1 MYNWKRFWCPITG
14 KIKFDYLGFLG
25 DPEDYRYLTNP
36 EVVPFTDISHIP
48 CLVLLGEAGIGK
60 TTAAKQEY
68 KQRLEQ
74 VRDSDDECLW
84 FELGEYDTDTRLCQK
99 IFENQTVQ
107 TWRKGSNKLYLFLDS
122 LDEGLL
128 SIKILVRIL
137 KREIE
142 NLPCERLY
150 LRITCRTADWSDRL
164 EQKLKQK
171 WEEENVGI
179 YQLAPL
185 RRSDV
190 IEAAKQ
196 QSINSDEFIK
206 EVIQREA
213 VPLAIKPIT
222 LKFLLTLYRK
232 NQQFPNSQKE
242 LYKQGCLE
250 LCKEVNP
257 HRLDS
262 GFTGKLNEEK
272 RLIVAG
278 RIAALT
284 ILANRAAI
292 WTSPD
297 TTDMPDSDIAIK
309 DLRGGQEIREQQKFD
324 VDDAC
329 IKEVLSFTGL
339 FSGRGTNRIGFAHQ
353 TYAEFLTAWYL
364 VERNIPLVQVM
375 SLIVSSDDSEHK
387 LVPQLHETAAWL
399 ASMRDD
405 IFQEIV
411 KTDPDVILRSDIS
424 TDVSK
429 RAIIDNLLKQYDE
442 EKLFPSF
449 SNFIRDKK
457 LKHPGLAEQLRA
469 YIQDSSKHFYARCE
483 AIEIAEVC
491 EISDLQ
497 EDLVNLAFDSSHHI
511 EIRAKAAKAICSIGD
526 ADTKLKLK
534 PLAVGE
540 IAEDKNDELK
550 GASLMAV
557 WSEHLTAE
565 ELFRVITPPK
575 TRNIFGGYQD
585 FLESKLVPKL
595 ESTDLLIAL
604 NWVEKQGV
612 RHFGH
617 PFEELADS
625 ILLKAWDNFDSPGVA
640 ESFAKI
646 ALIQWQKYDPV
657 ITSSRYDKF
666 LSLLSNED
674 DKRHQLIEQVVLLLA
689 ELKDESLY
697 LLSCTQEN
705 LWLEKEILWMLD
717 KLQQST
723 SESTQ
728 KTWAKLIKR
737 ISRKFITS
745 QDNFKYVREID
756 AILTAT
762 DTNNIL
768 RKELTY
774 YVEAIQL
781 DSVDANI
788 MKAEYLE
795 DKKWKNRERKQTR
808 LEPSLKERIILLLEQ
823 LESGNMDAWW
833 RINLKM
839 TLQAYGYKFESDLT
853 KFPGWQEADLDTRHR
868 IIEGAKKYI
877 REQNEVAYDWIG
889 TNNYDPAALAGC
901 RALQLLLKESPD
913 YLDTLSSEIWQRW
926 TPVIIGFLTTNQN
939 YLELVRLAYNHAPS
953 EVIDTLFL
961 LIDQERE
968 GHNYLYITQK
978 FEKCWDERLKLAFLQ
993 KAKDKA
999 LNPKWM
1005 GRLLDELLH
1014 HDFNEARKFAQSL
1027 ITFPLPPH
1035 PEERER
1041 TIVAAI
1047 VLLENAEPNSWSKVW
1062 SVIQQDPNF
1071 GREIFELETYN
1082 SSHGINLNMT
1092 EEQMAELYIWL
1103 VQQYPKNENYKPQSD
1118 SGAKGMNTPTY
1129 VVENGQTL
1137 TEFLDQYRVNN
1148 RQRIV
1153 GFRNRIL
1160 TQLKEKGTHQAC
1172 SEIQRIVQEFPEET
1186 KLKWTLREAQNI
1198 RRRKTWT
1205 PPNPDDLLKLFS
1217 DSEKRLVKDG
1227 NELLAVLIESLG
1239 NLQRKLH
1246 DQNPAVIDLWNA
1258 IKWTQVKD
1266 LSNSVFDRL
1275 KNKFSLEKS
1284 LEIDVW
1290 KNQEINWRKVS
1301 NNYLYIPKD
1310 ENAFSDYV
1318 ARYLEC
1324 LNSKG
1329 VIINREV
1336 EIRRGERTDI
1346 QVDAV
1351 INNPHGEVY
1360 DSITVIIEAKGCWN
1374 KKELDTAMEEQ
1385 LVNRYLK
1392 DNRCQHGL
1400 YLIAWFNCEQWDD
1413 SDSRKRQAPKISIEE
1428 AKEKYE
1434 QQAAKLS
1441 NSGVTVKAFVL
1452 NTALR
1457 M

>member
-14 KIKFDYLGFLG
+14 KLKFDYLGFLA
-25 DPEDYRYLTNP
+25 DPEDYGYLTNLD
-36 EVVPFTDISHIP
+36 VVPFTDISPIP

-68 KQRLEQ
+68 EQRLEQ

-84 FELGEYDTDTRLCQK
+84 FELGEYETDTRLCQE
-99 IFENQTVQ
+99 IFDNDIVQ
-107 TWRKGSNKLYLFLDS
+107 SWHKGSYKLYLFLDS

-128 SIKILVRIL
+128 SIKKLVKIL
-137 KREIE
+137 KGKLK

-150 LRITCRTADWSDRL
+150 IRITCRTADWLDNL

-171 WEEENVGI
+171 WGEESVRI

-196 QSINSDEFIK
+196 PNINSDEFIQ

-222 LKFLLTLYRK
+222 LKFLLSIYQK
-232 NQQFPNSQKE
+232 NQQFPDSQKE

-250 LCKEVNP
+250 LCQEVNED
-257 HRLDS
+257 RLDS
-262 GFTGKLNEEK
+262 GFTGRFNEEQ

-278 RIAALT
+278 RIAAVT

-297 TTDMPDSDIAIK
+297 TKDMPDSDIAIK

-329 IKEVLSFTGL
+329 INEVLSVTGL

-353 TYAEFLTAWYL
+353 TYAEFLAAWYL
-364 VERNIPLVQVM
+364 VERKIPLVQVM
-375 SLIVSSDDSEHK
+375 SLIVSSDDSEYK

-399 ASMRDD
+399 ASMRND

-424 TDVSK
+424 TDPSK
-429 RAIIDNLLKQYDE
+429 KVIIDRLLKQYDE

-457 LKHPGLAEQLRA
+457 FKHPEMAEQLRA
-469 YIQDSSKHFYARCE
+469 YIQDSSKQFYARNE
-483 AIEIAEVC
+483 AILIAQILEIYEV
-491 EISDLQ
+491 Q
-497 EDLVNLAFDSSHHI
+497 EDLVNLARNSSQPI
-511 EIRAKAAKAICSIGD
+511 ELRVTAAKTICSIGD

-534 PLAVGE
+534 PLAVSE
-540 IAEDKNDELK
+540 LAEDENDELK

-575 TRNIFGGYQD
+575 TRNLFSCYQD

-612 RHFGH
+612 RHFRH
-617 PFEELADS
+617 PFEELANS
-625 ILLKAWDNFDSPGVA
+625 ILLKAWDNFDSPGVK
-640 ESFAKI
+640 EIFAKI
-646 ALIQWQKYDPV
+646 ALIQWQESQPV
-657 ITSSRYDKF
+657 ITSSSYDKF

-674 DKRHQLIEQVVLLLA
+674 GKRHKLIEQLVLLFA
-689 ELKDESLY
+689 ELEDDPLY
-697 LLSCTQEN
+697 LLSFAEET

-717 KLQQST
+717 TLQQST

-728 KTWAKLIKR
+728 KIWAKLIKWSFR
-737 ISRKFITS
+737 NFLNS
-745 QDNFKYVREID
+745 QDNFKYVLEID
-756 AILTAT
+756 AILTET
-762 DTNNIL
+762 ETNKIL
-768 RKELTY
+768 RKELIY
-774 YVEAIQL
+774 YVESINL

-795 DKKWKNRERKQTR
+795 DKKWKNRKKKPPSV
-808 LEPSLKERIILLLEQ
+808 EPSLKERILLLLKQ

-833 RINLKM
+833 RLNLEV
-839 TLQAYGYKFESDLT
+839 TLQAYGYEFESDLT
-853 KFPGWQEADLDTRHR
+853 KLPGWQEADSDSR
-868 IIEGAKKYI
+868 IIEGANKYI
-877 REQNEVAYDWIG
+877 HEQNEVAYDWIG
-889 TNNYDPAALAGC
+889 ASNYDPAAFAGC

-913 YLDTLSSEIWQRW
+913 CLDTLSSEIWQKW
-926 TPVIIGFLTTNQN
+926 TPVIIAFSASNQN
-939 YLELVRLAYNHAPS
+939 YLELVKLSYSNAPDKA
-953 EVIDTLFL
+953 IDTLFL
-961 LIDQERE
+961 LIDNERE
-968 GHNYLYITQK
+968 GHNYLYITKK
-978 FEKCWDERLKLAFLQ
+978 FEKCWDERLKSAFFQ
-993 KAKDKA
+993 KAKDQA

-1014 HDFNEARKFAQSL
+1014 HDFNEAREFAKSL
-1027 ITFPLPPH
+1027 ITFPLPSH

-1047 VLLENAEPNSWSKVW
+1047 VLLENAEPNSWSMVW

-1071 GREIFELETYN
+1071 GREIFELETYS

-1092 EEQMAELYIWL
+1092 EEQMADLYIWL
-1103 VQQYPKNENYKPQSD
+1103 VQQYPENENYKPQSD
-1118 SGAKGMNTPTY
+1118 SGEKGMNTPTY
-1129 VVENGQTL
+1129 VVDNGQTL

-1172 SEIQRIVQEFPEET
+1172 AAIQRIVQAFPEET
-1186 KLKWTLREAQNI
+1186 ELKWTLREAQNI

-1205 PPNPDDLLKLFS
+1205 PPKPDQILQLFS

-1227 NELLAVLIESLG
+1227 NELLAVLIESLES
-1239 NLQRKLH
+1239 LQKKLH
-1246 DQNPAVIDLWNA
+1246 DQNPAVIDLWNE
-1258 IKWTQVKD
+1258 IKLTQV
-1266 LSNSVFDRL
+1266 R
-1275 KNKFSLEKS
+1275 SLADS
-1284 LEIDVW
+1284 LVKKLNLDKIDVW
-1290 KNQEINWRKVS
+1290 GKEDWRRVKDS
-1301 NNYLYIPKD
+1301 TYIPKD
-1310 ENAFSDYV
+1310 ENRFSDYV
-1318 ARYLEC
+1318 ARYLDC
-1324 LNSKG
+1324 LKSKG
-1329 VIINREV
+1329 VIVNREV

-1351 INNPHGEVY
+1351 IKNRNGEVD

-1413 SDSRKRQAPKISIEE
+1413 SDPRKRQAPKISIEE
-1428 AKEKYE
+1428 AKEKFE
-1434 QQAAKLS
+1434 QQAAQLS

-1457 M
+1457 

>member
-14 KIKFDYLGFLG
+14 KLKFDYLGFLA
-25 DPEDYRYLTNP
+25 DPEDYGYITNP
-36 EVVPFTDISHIP
+36 DVVPFHEISHIP

-68 KQRLEQ
+68 EQRLEQ

-84 FELGEYDTDTRLCQK
+84 FELGEYETDTRLCQE
-99 IFENQTVQ
+99 IFENNTVQ
-107 TWRKGSNKLYLFLDS
+107 PWRKRSHKLYLFLDS

-128 SIKILVRIL
+128 SIKKLTKILNGKL
-137 KREIE
+137 K

-150 LRITCRTADWSDRL
+150 LRITCRTADWSDSL
-164 EQKLKQK
+164 EQNFKEK
-171 WEEENVGI
+171 WGEENVGI
-179 YQLAPL
+179 YELVPL
-185 RRSDV
+185 RQSDV
-190 IEAAKQ
+190 IEAANQ
-196 QSINSDEFIK
+196 QNINSDEFIQ

-213 VPLAIKPIT
+213 VPFAIKPIT
-222 LKFLLTLYRK
+222 LKFLLKLYQQ
-232 NQQFPNSQKE
+232 NQQFPDSQKE

-250 LCKEVNP
+250 LCKEVNKD
-257 HRLDS
+257 RLDS

-297 TTDMPDSDIAIK
+297 TKDMPDSDITIK
-309 DLRGGQEIREQQKFD
+309 DLRGSQEIREQQKFD
-324 VDDAC
+324 VDDDC
-329 IKEVLSFTGL
+329 IKEVLSVTGL

-364 VERNIPLVQVM
+364 VERKIPLVQVM

-424 TDVSK
+424 TDANKKV
-429 RAIIDNLLKQYDE
+429 IIDNLLKQYDQ

-449 SNFIRDKK
+449 DNFIRDKK
-457 LKHPGLAEQLRA
+457 LKHPGLAEQLRP
-469 YIQDSSKHFYARCE
+469 YIQDYSKQFYARCE
-483 AIEIAEVC
+483 AIEIAKVC

-497 EDLVNLAFDSSHHI
+497 EDLVNLALDSSQHI
-511 EIRAKAAKAICSIGD
+511 QLRAEAARAICSIGD
-526 ADTKLKLK
+526 ADTRLKLK
-534 PLAVGE
+534 HLAVGE

-550 GASLMAV
+550 GAYLMAV

-575 TRNIFGGYQD
+575 NRNFSGNYHEFIQSKI
-585 FLESKLVPKL
+585 LEKLQ
-595 ESTDLLIAL
+595 SDDLLIAL
-604 NWVEKQGV
+604 DWVEKQGA
-612 RHFGH
+612 RPGGH
-617 PFEELADS
+617 PCEIEELANS
-625 ILLKAWDNFDSPGVA
+625 ILLKAWDNFDNPGVA
-640 ESFAKI
+640 EIFAKI
-646 ALIQWQKYDPV
+646 ALRQWQKYQPV
-657 ITSSRYDKF
+657 ITSSSYDKF

-674 DKRHQLIEQVVLLLA
+674 DKRHKLIEQVVRLLA
-689 ELKDESLY
+689 ELENGQID
-697 LLSCTQEN
+697 LLSSATNRLC
-705 LWLEKEILWMLD
+705 LDKDLLWMLD
-717 KLQQST
+717 KLHQST

-728 KTWAKLIKR
+728 KTWAKFIKC
-737 ISRKFITS
+737 ICLVFVNLP
-745 QDNFKYVREID
+745 DNFKYGREID
-756 AILTAT
+756 AILTAK

-768 RKELTY
+768 REEFTD
-774 YVEAIQL
+774 YVEAIELESQ
-781 DSVDANI
+781 
-788 MKAEYLE
+788 KAQKLKSGYLE
-795 DKKWKNRERKQTR
+795 DKKWENRAQKLT
-808 LEPSLKERIILLLEQ
+808 LVEPSPKERILLLLEQ
-823 LESGNMDAWW
+823 LESGNLDAWW
-833 RINLKM
+833 RLNLEM
-839 TLQAYGYKFESDLT
+839 TVQQNSQYYGDEFESDL
-853 KFPGWQEADLDTRHR
+853 DTRR
-868 IIEGAKKYI
+868 KIIQGASKYI

-889 TNNYDPAALAGC
+889 TNNDNRAAFAGC

-913 YLDTLSSEIWQRW
+913 CLDTLSSEIWQRW
-926 TPVIIGFLTTNQN
+926 TPVIIAFPASNQK
-939 YLELVRLAYNHAPS
+939 YLELVKLSYSNAPDKA
-953 EVIDTLFL
+953 IDTLLL
-961 LIDQERE
+961 LIDKKRE
-968 GHNYLYITQK
+968 GYNYPYIIQN
-978 FEKCWDERLKLAFLQ
+978 FEKCWDERLKIACFQ

-1005 GRLLDELLH
+1005 GRLLDELLKH
-1014 HDFNEARKFAQSL
+1014 NFNEAREFAQSL
-1027 ITFPLPPH
+1027 ITFPLPSH
-1035 PEERER
+1035 QEERER
-1041 TIVAAI
+1041 TIVAAR
-1047 VLLENAEPNSWSKVW
+1047 VLLENAEPNSWSRVW

-1071 GREIFELETYN
+1071 GREIFELDTY
-1082 SSHGINLNMT
+1082 SYSQGINLNMT
-1092 EEQMAELYIWL
+1092 EEQMADLYIWL
-1103 VQQYPKNENYKPQSD
+1103 VQQYPKNEKYKSQSD
-1118 SGAKGMNTPTY
+1118 SGEKGMNTPTY

-1172 SEIQRIVQEFPEET
+1172 AAIQRIAQAFPEET
-1186 KLKWTLREAQNI
+1186 ELKWTLREAQKL
-1198 RRRKTWT
+1198 RRSKTWS
-1205 PPNPDDLLKLFS
+1205 PPKPDEILQLFS

-1227 NELLAVLIESLG
+1227 NELLAVLMESLE
-1239 NLQRKLH
+1239 NLQEKLH
-1246 DQNPAVIDLWNA
+1246 DQNPAVIDLWNE
-1258 IKWTQVKD
+1258 IKWTQVR
-1266 LSNSVFDRL
+1266 RL
-1275 KNKFSLEKS
+1275 AGSLVKQFN
-1284 LEIDVW
+1284 LDEIDVW
-1290 KNQEINWRKVS
+1290 GKVDWKKVKGS
-1301 NNYLYIPKD
+1301 TYIPKD
-1310 ENAFSDYV
+1310 ENPFSDYV
-1318 ARYLEC
+1318 ARYLDC
-1324 LNSKG
+1324 LKSKG

-1346 QVDAV
+1346 KVDAV
-1351 INNPHGEVY
+1351 IKNQNGEVY

-1413 SDSRKRQAPKISIEE
+1413 SDYRKHDAQKNSNSIEE
-1428 AKEKYE
+1428 AKEKFE
-1434 QQAAKLS
+1434 HQAAKLS

>member
-1 MYNWKRFWCPITG
+1 M
-14 KIKFDYLGFLG
+14 
-25 DPEDYRYLTNP
+25 
-36 EVVPFTDISHIP
+36 
-48 CLVLLGEAGIGK
+48 
-60 TTAAKQEY
+60 
-68 KQRLEQ
+68 
-74 VRDSDDECLW
+74 
-84 FELGEYDTDTRLCQK
+84 
-99 IFENQTVQ
+99 
-107 TWRKGSNKLYLFLDS
+107 
-122 LDEGLL
+122 
-128 SIKILVRIL
+128 
-137 KREIE
+137 
-142 NLPCERLY
+142 
-150 LRITCRTADWSDRL
+150 

-171 WEEENVGI
+171 WGEENVGI

-196 QSINSDEFIK
+196 PNINSDEFIQ

-222 LKFLLTLYRK
+222 LKFLLSIYQK
-232 NQQFPNSQKE
+232 NKQFPDSQKE
-242 LYKQGCLE
+242 LYKQGCLK
-250 LCKEVNP
+250 LCQEVNP
-257 HRLDS
+257 DRFEA
-262 GFTGKLNEEK
+262 GFTGQLDENQ

-292 WTSPD
+292 WTSPE
-297 TTDMPDSDIAIK
+297 TEDMPDSDIAIG
-309 DLRGGQEIREQQKFD
+309 DLCGGQENINQQKFD
-324 VDDAC
+324 IDKVC
-329 IKEVLSFTGL
+329 IQDVLSVTGL

-353 TYAEFLTAWYL
+353 TYAEFLAAWYL

-375 SLIVSSDDSEHK
+375 SLIVSSDDPEHK

-399 ASMRDD
+399 ASMRDN
-405 IFQEIV
+405 IFQKTV
-411 KTDPDVILRSDIS
+411 KTDPDVMLRSDVS
-424 TDVSK
+424 TDARK
-429 RAIIDNLLKQYDE
+429 KAIIDNLLKQYNE
-442 EKLFPSF
+442 EKTFPSLD
-449 SNFIRDKK
+449 NFIRDKK
-457 LKHPGLAEQLRA
+457 LKHPGLPEQLRP
-469 YIQDSSKHFYARCE
+469 YIQDFSKQFYARCE

-497 EDLVNLAFDSSHHI
+497 EDLVNLAFNSSPHI

-526 ADTKLKLK
+526 ADTRLKLK

-540 IAEDKNDELK
+540 IAEDENDELK
-550 GASLMAV
+550 AACLMAV

-575 TRNIFGGYQD
+575 NRNFYGNYHGFI
-585 FLESKLVPKL
+585 ESQLVPKL
-595 ESTDLLIAL
+595 QSTDLLIAL

-612 RHFGH
+612 RHFEH
-617 PFEELADS
+617 PFEELANS
-625 ILLKAWDNFDSPGVA
+625 ILLKAWDNFDRPRVA
-640 ESFAKI
+640 EIFAKI
-646 ALIQWQKYDPV
+646 ALIQWQKCQPV
-657 ITSSRYDKF
+657 ITSSSYDKF

-689 ELKDESLY
+689 ELEDESPL
-697 LLSCTQEN
+697 LLSCIQEI

-717 KLQQST
+717 KLHQST

-728 KTWAKLIKR
+728 KTWAKFIKR

-745 QDNFKYVREID
+745 QDNFKYGREID
-756 AILTAT
+756 AILTET
-762 DTNNIL
+762 ETNNIL
-768 RKELTY
+768 RKELIY
-774 YVEAIQL
+774 YVGSIQL

-795 DKKWKNRERKQTR
+795 DRKWKTREQNPTF
-808 LEPSLKERIILLLEQ
+808 LEPSPKERIISLLEQ
-823 LESGNMDAWW
+823 LESGNLDAWW
-833 RINLKM
+833 QLNLEM
-839 TLQAYGYKFESDLT
+839 TLEPDSQYYGDEFESDLT
-853 KFPGWQEADLDTRHR
+853 KFPGWKKAELDTRCK
-868 IIEGAKKYI
+868 IIEGANKYI

-889 TNNYDPAALAGC
+889 TNNDNRPAFAGC
-901 RALQLLLKESPD
+901 RALQLLLKESSD
-913 YLDTLSSEIWQRW
+913 CLDTLSSEIWQKW
-926 TPVIIGFLTTNQN
+926 TPVIIAFPASNQN
-939 YLELVRLAYNHAPS
+939 YLELVKLSYSNAPDK
-953 EVIDTLFL
+953 VIDTLFL
-961 LIDQERE
+961 LIDKKRE
-968 GHNYLYITQK
+968 GYNYPYITQK
-978 FEKCWDERLKLAFLQ
+978 LKKCWDERLKSACFQ

-1014 HDFNEARKFAQSL
+1014 HDFNEAREFAQSL
-1027 ITFPLPPH
+1027 ITFPLPSH

-1071 GREIFELETYN
+1071 GREIFELETY
-1082 SSHGINLNMT
+1082 SSSQGINLNMT
-1092 EEQMAELYIWL
+1092 EEQMADLYIWL
-1103 VQQYPKNENYKPQSD
+1103 VQQYPENENYKPQSD
-1118 SGAKGMNTPTY
+1118 SGEEGMNKPTY
-1129 VVENGQTL
+1129 VVDNGQTL

-1160 TQLKEKGTHQAC
+1160 TQLKEEGTPQAC
-1172 SEIQRIVQEFPEET
+1172 AEIQRIAQAFPEET
-1186 KLKWTLREAQNI
+1186 ELKWMLRKAQSI

-1205 PPNPDDLLKLFS
+1205 PPKPDQILQLFS

-1227 NELLAVLIESLG
+1227 NELLAVLMESLG
-1239 NLQRKLH
+1239 NLQKKLH
-1246 DQNPAVIDLWNA
+1246 GQNPAVIDLWNE
-1258 IKWTQVKD
+1258 IKWTQVRKLAD
-1266 LSNSVFDRL
+1266 SVFKQL
-1275 KNKFSLEKS
+1275 KKRFTLEKS
-1284 LEIDVW
+1284 LKIDVW
-1290 KNQEINWRKVS
+1290 RKINWRKIS
-1301 NNYLYIPKD
+1301 DTAYIPKD
-1310 ENAFSDYV
+1310 ENRFSDYV
-1318 ARYLEC
+1318 ARFLRDF
-1324 LNSKG
+1324 LKSKG

-1351 INNPHGEVY
+1351 IKNQNGEVY

-1374 KKELDTAMEEQ
+1374 KKELDTAMKEQ

-1428 AKEKYE
+1428 AKEKFE
-1434 QQAAKLS
+1434 QQATELS
-1441 NSGVTVKAFVL
+1441 NSGVIVKAFVL

>member
-1 MYNWKRFWCPITG
+1 MYNWKRFWCLITG
-14 KIKFDYLGFLG
+14 NLQFDYWGFLA
-25 DPEDYRYLTNP
+25 DPEDYGYLTHP
-36 EVVPFTDISHIP
+36 HVVSFHEISHIP

-68 KQRLEQ
+68 DNLKKQAG
-74 VRDSDDECLW
+74 DSDDECLW
-84 FELGEYDTDTRLCQK
+84 FELGEYETDTRLCQE
-99 IFENQTVQ
+99 IFENQTVK
-107 TWRKGSNKLYLFLDS
+107 TWSKGSHKLYLFLDS
-122 LDEGLL
+122 LDEGRL
-128 SIKILVRIL
+128 SITKLVKIL
-137 KREIE
+137 KGKFE

-150 LRITCRTADWSDRL
+150 LRITCRTADWSDSL

-171 WEEENVGI
+171 WEKENVEI

-190 IEAAKQ
+190 IEAAQ
-196 QSINSDEFIK
+196 QQNINPDEFIQ

-213 VPLAIKPIT
+213 VPFAIKPIT

-232 NQQFPNSQKE
+232 NQQFPASQKE

-250 LCKEVNP
+250 LCNEVNED
-257 HRLDS
+257 RLDS
-262 GFTGKLNEEK
+262 RFTGKLNEEQ
-272 RLIVAG
+272 RLIIAS

-292 WTSPD
+292 WTSTD
-297 TTDMPDSDIAIK
+297 TKDMPDSDIAIK
-309 DLRGGQEIREQQKFD
+309 DLRGGQEIREHQKFD

-329 IKEVLSFTGL
+329 INEVLSVTGL

-353 TYAEFLTAWYL
+353 TYAEFLAAWYL
-364 VERNIPLVQVM
+364 VERNIPLVQIM

-411 KTDPDVILRSDIS
+411 KTDPDVILRSDIA
-424 TDVSK
+424 TDASK
-429 RAIIDNLLKQYDE
+429 KAIIDNLLKQYDQ

-449 SNFIRDKK
+449 DNFIRDKK
-457 LKHPGLAEQLRA
+457 LKHPGLAEQLRP
-469 YIQDSSKHFYARCE
+469 YIQDSSKQFYSRCE
-483 AIEIAEVC
+483 AIEIAEMC

-497 EDLVNLAFDSSHHI
+497 EDLVNLAFDSSQHI
-511 EIRAKAAKAICSIGD
+511 QLRAKAAKAIGSIGD
-526 ADTKLKLK
+526 ADTRLKLK

-540 IAEDKNDELK
+540 IAEDENDELK

-575 TRNIFGGYQD
+575 IRNIFGCYQD

-595 ESTDLLIAL
+595 QSTDLLIAL
-604 NWVEKQGV
+604 NWVEKQEV

-617 PFEELADS
+617 PFEELANF
-625 ILLKAWDNFDSPGVA
+625 ILLKAWDNFDSPAVA

-646 ALIQWQKYDPV
+646 ALIQWQKDQPV
-657 ITSSRYDKF
+657 ITSSSYDKF

-674 DKRHQLIEQVVLLLA
+674 GKRHKLIEQVVLLLA
-689 ELKDESLY
+689 ELEDASLY
-697 LLSCTQEN
+697 LLSFAPET
-705 LWLEKEILWMLD
+705 LGLEKEILWMLD
-717 KLQQST
+717 KLHQST

-737 ISRKFITS
+737 ISRNFIIS
-745 QDNFKYVREID
+745 PDNFKYGREID
-756 AILTAT
+756 AILTET
-762 DTNNIL
+762 ETNNIL
-768 RKELTY
+768 RKELIY
-774 YVEAIQL
+774 YVGSIQL
-781 DSVDANI
+781 DSVDANRI
-788 MKAEYLE
+788 KTEYLE
-795 DKKWKNRERKQTR
+795 DKKWENRKQKPTF
-808 LEPSLKERIILLLEQ
+808 LEQSLKERILLLLEQ

-833 RINLKM
+833 RLNLEM
-839 TLQAYGYKFESDLT
+839 TLQAYSYKFESDLT
-853 KFPGWQEADLDTRHR
+853 KFPGWKEADSDTRRR
-868 IIEGAKKYI
+868 IIEGASKYI
-877 REQNEVAYDWIG
+877 REQNEVADDWIG
-889 TNNYDPAALAGC
+889 TNNYNLAAFAGC

-913 YLDTLSSEIWQRW
+913 CLDTLSSEIWQKW
-926 TPVIIGFLTTNQN
+926 TPVIIAFPASNQN
-939 YLELVRLAYNHAPS
+939 HLELIKLAYYNAPDKA
-953 EVIDTLFL
+953 IKTLFL
-961 LIDQERE
+961 LIDEKRE
-968 GHNYLYITQK
+968 GHNYPYITQK
-978 FEKCWDERLKLAFLQ
+978 FEKCWDERLKSAFLR

-1005 GRLLDELLH
+1005 GRLLDELLK
-1014 HDFNEARKFAQSL
+1014 HDFNEAREFAQSL
-1027 ITFPLPPH
+1027 ITFPLPSH

-1041 TIVAAI
+1041 TIVAAR
-1047 VLLENAEPNSWSKVW
+1047 VLLENAEPNSWSRVW

-1071 GREIFELETYN
+1071 GREIFELETYI
-1082 SSHGINLNMT
+1082 SAQGINLNMT
-1092 EEQMAELYIWL
+1092 EEQMADLYIWL
-1103 VQQYPKNENYKPQSD
+1103 VQQYPENEQYKSQSD
-1118 SGAKGMNTPTY
+1118 SGEKGMNTPTY

-1160 TQLKEKGTHQAC
+1160 PQLKEKGTHQAC
-1172 SEIQRIVQEFPEET
+1172 AAIQRIVQAFPEET
-1186 KLKWTLREAQNI
+1186 ELKWTLREAQNI

-1205 PPNPDDLLKLFS
+1205 PPKPAEILELLS

-1239 NLQRKLH
+1239 NLQIKLH
-1246 DQNPAVIDLWNA
+1246 DHNPAVIDLWNE
-1258 IKWTQVKD
+1258 IKRTQVRKLAD
-1266 LSNSVFDRL
+1266 
-1275 KNKFSLEKS
+1275 SLVKQ
-1284 LEIDVW
+1284 LNLNEIDVW
-1290 KNQEINWRKVS
+1290 DKDKDKNKVDWRKVPGS
-1301 NNYLYIPKD
+1301 TYIPKD

-1318 ARYLEC
+1318 ARYLDC
-1324 LNSKG
+1324 LKPKG

-1351 INNPHGEVY
+1351 IKNRNGEVE

-1374 KKELDTAMEEQ
+1374 KKELDTAMEGQ

-1413 SDSRKRQAPKISIEE
+1413 SDSRKRQAPEISIEE
-1428 AKEKYE
+1428 AKEKFE
-1434 QQAAKLS
+1434 KQAAKLS
-1441 NSGVTVKAFVL
+1441 DSGVTVKAFVL

-1457 M
+1457 I